1 MTEMMLLEPV
11 ELTDAELDLVTGAAN
26 AVAGFG
32 LANVALAIDD
42 VTVEIL
48 RNAHINVLSGNNISL
63 RDIANNNNIGVGVV
77 IQALNGVAGVLQ
89 HVA

>member
-1 MTEMMLLEPV
+1 M
-11 ELTDAELDLVTGAAN
+11 TGAAN

-42 VTVEIL
+42 VTVELL
-48 RNAHINVLSGNNISL
+48 RNAHINVLSGNDITL
-63 RDIANNNNIGVGVV
+63 RDIANNNNIGVGIV

-89 HVA
+89 RVA